1 MKVKVFPDHL
11 SSGLWD
17 ENGAN
22 MDESQVAHV
31 LNGEDLSNLKYWH
44 EMWEFSIAE
53 ERMSQMY
60 IDRWHEDGQRMVDR
74 WNAKQQEVEFI
85 YVR

>member
-17 ENGAN
+17 EQGRN

-31 LNGEDLSNLKYWH
+31 LDEYDLMCLKYWH
-44 EMWEFSIAE
+44 EAWEFFVTEDCASDSYI
-53 ERMSQMY
+53 ERWQQ
-60 IDRWHEDGQRMVDR
+60 DGQKMVDR